1 MLCSPIQSSC
11 ALRVNPSV
19 LANPIPFPAL
29 LFVFLL
35 PQIQQI
41 RGRAGL
47 DSLSVAATD
56 SSEPA
61 RWRMHPGRP
70 LWSPSSTG
78 ARSSRGGAT
87 STPIPTPSQIPC
99 CAAHSDLRGD
109 EISRLKD
116 SEGSGGYH
124 PRTRPPRVPR
134 VGCASR
140 AHWRLIRRCLWRR
153 IGCLSLAARLSCLQ
167 GRHDVVAL
175 PHPHGAR
182 GSVSF
187 RPKFP
192 ILVWKSCAVLHIFLD
207 NPHFPQFV
215 VVATHFF
222 GIQYVFLSKG
232 SSKFAN

>member
-61 RWRMHPGRP
+61 RWRMHPGQP

-78 ARSSRGGAT
+78 ARSSRGEPRPHPSPPPVRSPVVPPIAT
-87 STPIPTPSQIPC
+87 SQATRSP
-99 CAAHSDLRGD
+99 G
-109 EISRLKD
+109 SR
-116 SEGSGGYH
+116 
-124 PRTRPPRVPR
+124 TPRVA
-134 VGCASR
+134 ASTTPVPGP
-140 AHWRLIRRCLWRR
+140 LE
-153 IGCLSLAARLSCLQ
+153 
-167 GRHDVVAL
+167 
-175 PHPHGAR
+175 
-182 GSVSF
+182 
-187 RPKFP
+187 FP
-192 ILVWKSCAVLHIFLD
+192 E
-207 NPHFPQFV
+207 
-215 VVATHFF
+215 
-222 GIQYVFLSKG
+222 
-232 SSKFAN
+232 